1 MKYLKYFESRKKD
14 ENKRAGVYVGVTDI
28 IPLYNYLKQ
37 KNIRFIILY
46 GKKEDD
52 DDYNYFLIL
61 IEGNDYKKL
70 PFVSEFGY
78 RDYYIN
84 ITDTEIFNNNV
95 FINWF
100 IPEEIEGNWKII
112 NNLEE
117 IEIILN
123 SNKYNL

>member
-14 ENKRAGVYVGVTDI
+14 ENKRAGVYVDVTDI